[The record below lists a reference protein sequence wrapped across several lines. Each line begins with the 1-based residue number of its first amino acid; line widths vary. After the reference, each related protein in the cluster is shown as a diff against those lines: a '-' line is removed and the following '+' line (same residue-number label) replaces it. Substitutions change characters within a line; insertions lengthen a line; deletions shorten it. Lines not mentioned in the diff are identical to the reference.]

1 MIQLC
6 DVYKRLTVDLRVYTL
21 TENERM
27 GKHIYANGNQKW
39 AGVTIPK
46 SEKII
51 DRKSK
56 TVKETKKDII

>member
-27 GKHIYANGNQKW
+27 GKHIYANGNQK
-39 AGVTIPK
+39 
-46 SEKII
+46 
-51 DRKSK
+51 
-56 TVKETKKDII
+56 